1 MRVTVNKHQAHVFDT
16 ADRFETVRGRIE
28 VRHDMGFTC
37 GLETSIQVIDPTVV
51 GANKGTLVP
60 RCGLA
65 HLRAAMAANVVHGA
79 NLTVITTN
87 DNDRILTNIYQ
98 LIVAFFRYFAAM

>member
-1 MRVTVNKHQAHVFDT
+1 MRVTVNKHQAHVFYT
-16 ADRFETVRGRIE
+16 ADRFETVRGCIK
-28 VRHDMGFTC
+28 VRHDVGFTC
-37 GLETSIQVIDPTVV
+37 GLETAIQVIDPTVV
-51 GANKGTLVP
+51 GANKGALVP

-98 LIVAFFRYFAAM
+98 LIVAHFR